1 MSITS
6 KLSSAL
12 RGTVREAAEG
22 VIDANSIKIL
32 GQEIHDF
39 ENDIAESKQ
48 KLALII
54 TQAMQVERQ
63 ISQTKNAV
71 SDKEQEVTTL
81 VETGNEDGAIAV
93 AEEIAQLEAKLKQIE
108 THQKTLRTHEQTLK
122 ASLKTMVSHLDTYK
136 SEYNMAKANENMY
149 KAQSKLSQTDSKA
162 NNRFANIQSSLNKIQ
177 ERQQETAD
185 NMDVFEQI
193 EEEFSTTPT
202 NQYRKVSSS
211 AQDILDRI
219 KSRSNK
225 TPTI

>member
-6 KLSSAL
+6 KLSSVL